1 MLGMPEGLGTASA
14 AALLD
19 DLRRDFL
26 RAEQSASP
34 LLSQVSAGSER
45 GEETENGTGPSAASA
60 AIAGAGSATDRS
72 EARRIGSVVELLVL
86 EGLKAVE
93 GAAYLVDAHMP
104 IE

>member
-1 MLGMPEGLGTASA
+1 M
-14 AALLD
+14 
-19 DLRRDFL
+19 
-26 RAEQSASP
+26 
-34 LLSQVSAGSER
+34 SAGSER
-45 GEETENGTGPSAASA
+45 GEETENGTGPSAASAASA